1 MLTSSSTDKI
11 DWVVGG
17 QHGKSWKAIHE
28 SLPNKTRE
36 QVQSH
41 GQYLIRTGKIQD
53 LPKPM

>member
-1 MLTSSSTDKI
+1 MG
-11 DWVVGG
+11 GG